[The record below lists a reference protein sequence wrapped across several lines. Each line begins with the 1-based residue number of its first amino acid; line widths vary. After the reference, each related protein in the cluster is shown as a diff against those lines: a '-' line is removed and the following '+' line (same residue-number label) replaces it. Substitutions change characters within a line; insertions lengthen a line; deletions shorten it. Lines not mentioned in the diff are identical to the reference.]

1 MKKIWICVT
10 VPIALVAGRDIVAN
24 AYIIIDEW
32 ENFLLVFSHCYL
44 SGRAIG
50 YLADNIDERNKRS
63 AVYALSCYSQ
73 VPFFIVLAITKL
85 FPSLIFLI
93 VLGLYSALLFYSG
106 SDSMT
111 RVPGEKRLQFT
122 LLSALIM
129 IVSFIIC
136 SELFTLLYTEILDQ
150 FSTFAG

>member
-1 MKKIWICVT
+1 M
-10 VPIALVAGRDIVAN
+10 
-24 AYIIIDEW
+24 
-32 ENFLLVFSHCYL
+32 
-44 SGRAIG
+44 
-50 YLADNIDERNKRS
+50 
-63 AVYALSCYSQ
+63 
-73 VPFFIVLAITKL
+73 VLAITKL

-111 RVPGEKRLQFT
+111 RVPREKRLQFT

-136 SELFTLLYTEILDQ
+136 SELFTLLYSEILDQ